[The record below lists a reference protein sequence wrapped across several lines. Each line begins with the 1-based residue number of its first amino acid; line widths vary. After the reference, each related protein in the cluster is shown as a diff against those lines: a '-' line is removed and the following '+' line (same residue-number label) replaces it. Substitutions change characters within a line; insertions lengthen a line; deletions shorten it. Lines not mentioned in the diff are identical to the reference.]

1 MLIGELAKASGCSR
15 DTIRYYEKI
24 GLLELP
30 RLARRQNNYKDY
42 PDATLRRLK
51 AIRNLKELGFTLE
64 EIREI
69 LVRRDIKALDSGTT
83 FHIVEQKLI
92 HLEHQI
98 DQLQLYK
105 QRLEQARL
113 RMEGN
118 EPDKF
123 IPLTGVTMRAA

>member
-30 RLARRQNNYKDY
+30 QQARRQNNYKDY
-42 PDATLRRLK
+42 PNAVLRRLK

-69 LVRRDIKALDSGTT
+69 LVRRDIKALDSGAT
-83 FHIVEQKLI
+83 FRIVEQKLI

-123 IPLTGVTMRAA
+123 IPLTGIIMRAA